1 MPSCHEVLVVGGGPA
16 GAAVAIRLARRGRD
30 VLLIDRA
37 RFPRDKSCSEYGSPA
52 TVAELGALGLGP
64 ALEASPWTRLGGSTV
79 TAARGARLAG
89 RFADVAPARRARGLA
104 LPRRTLDAMLLDAV
118 QRAGVTVREDTQLT
132 DLSTTGPLREA
143 TLRSAGGHATV
154 RARLVVG
161 ADGLQSRVAS
171 LAGLRRHGWLRRVAF
186 VAHVRGVT
194 GLGDAAELHVGR
206 RGYVGLNP
214 LEDDLANVALVMP
227 ATRAAAMRG
236 ALLERLAAGLADFP
250 ALAGRL
256 SLDALAGPVRAIG
269 PFDARCRR
277 SVADGTLLVGD
288 AAEFFDPFTGEGI
301 CSALIGA
308 RLAAP
313 VIDAALDRA
322 GPVRRGDLAAYRR
335 ARLAAFA
342 GKWAVE
348 RMIGYAMLQPA
359 LFDRAV
365 DRIARRGLAS
375 TLVGVTGH
383 LLPARRVL
391 NPRFL
396 WRVVT

>member
-1 MPSCHEVLVVGGGPA
+1 MPSSHEVLVVGGGPA
-16 GAAVAIRLARRGRD
+16 GAATAIRLAGLGRD
-30 VLLIDRA
+30 VVLIDRA

-52 TVAELGALGLGP
+52 TVAELAALGIDH
-64 ALEASPWTRLGGSTV
+64 ALEASSWTRLGGSSV
-79 TAARGARLAG
+79 TAPHGARLAG
-89 RFADVAPARRARGLA
+89 RFAEVAPAGRARGLA
-104 LPRRTLDAMLLDAV
+104 LPRRALDAMLLQAARD
-118 QRAGVTVREDTQLT
+118 AGVTVHEATQLVE
-132 DLSTTGPLREA
+132 LAPAAAGREA
-143 TLRSAGGHATV
+143 RLRTGGGSATV
-154 RARLVVG
+154 RARVVVG

-171 LAGLRRHGWLRRVAF
+171 LTGLRRRGGLRRVAL
-186 VAHVRGVT
+186 VAHVHGVT
-194 GLGDAAELHVGR
+194 GLGDAAEMHVGR
-206 RGYVGLNP
+206 LGYVGLNP
-214 LEDDLANVALVMP
+214 LEGDLANVALVMP
-227 ATRAAAMRG
+227 ASRAAAMRG
-236 ALLERLAAGLADFP
+236 TLGERLAAGLAGFP
-250 ALAGRL
+250 ALVGRVP
-256 SLDALAGPVRAIG
+256 LDALAGPVRAIG

-313 VIDAALDRA
+313 VIDAALDEGGA
-322 GPVRRGDLAAYRR
+322 VRRAALAPYRR

-342 GKWAVE
+342 GKWMVE

-383 LLPARRVL
+383 VLPARRVL
-391 NPRFL
+391 NPAFL
-396 WRVVT
+396 WKTVA